1 MTSPASGS
9 ESRLS
14 NIELL
19 DERIRRWVWAKGW
32 TGLRDAQ
39 ELAIPVLLEGQKD
52 VIIAAATASGK
63 TEAAFLPILSKL
75 VRNGEEMGVALYI
88 SPLKALIN
96 DQWGRL
102 DQLCEELEVPVVP
115 WHGDI
120 SQARKRRFMKRPQG
134 VVLITPE
141 SLEAMFVLRG
151 HEVRRFFGEL
161 EYVVVD
167 ELHAFIG
174 SDRGKQLQSLLRR
187 IEAAID
193 RRVPRVGLS
202 ATLGNMGLA
211 ANFLRPEGAAAEII
225 SSTVAGQEL
234 KVQLRGYLIEG
245 MQKTVAEAVQTAG
258 ELPDETAGE
267 AQVERLGEPPVPEVT
282 DSKEPAEAAESAAHA
297 SIADHLFKVLH
308 GSNNLLFPNSRSKV
322 EYYSDLLRRRC
333 EREGIP
339 NEFWPHHG
347 SLSREIREDTEAALK
362 AGDRPATAICTT
374 TLELGIDIGAVR
386 SVAQIGPPPSV
397 AALRQRLGR
406 SGRRPGEAA
415 ILRAYVMEF
424 AVTSVSPLSDR
435 LREGLLQS
443 TATIRLLLER
453 WFEPPRTGG
462 LHLSTLVQQVLSIIA
477 ERGGVSATE
486 VSRTLV
492 VDGPFS
498 GLKPRELAAL
508 LREMGRRELVVQDSS
523 GALLLGQV
531 GERLVGS
538 HDFYAAFASSEEWQ
552 IVQDGRALGAL
563 PIDSPVF
570 EGMCIIFG
578 GRRWKILNVCAK
590 PAVLTVAPDPTGR
603 PPMFDSGRP
612 MVHERIRFEMRKILE
627 EDTDIGFLDA
637 SAQGLLREA
646 RKFYRDARLA
656 ERMVVMDGKT
666 VLLLSWAGDFAN
678 NALVLLLRSLGLETG
693 SNDGLVVRCEGWDL
707 DRLVDACSDIVEL
720 DEVDFLAM
728 LKGVEN
734 IGQSKWDWAL
744 PRELLVQSY
753 ASMHLDL
760 AGAKKVAARLM
771 ATPLP

>member
-1 MTSPASGS
+1 MNLPATNS
-9 ESRLS
+9 ESRGS
-14 NIELL
+14 NIRLL
-19 DERIRRWVWAKGW
+19 DARIQRWVWDKGW

-39 ELAIPVLLEGQKD
+39 ELAIPVLLAGQKD
-52 VIIAAATASGK
+52 VIVSAATASGK

-75 VRNGEEMGVALYI
+75 VRNGEEMGVVLYI

-120 SQARKRRFMKRPQG
+120 AQARKRRFMKRPQG
-134 VVLITPE
+134 VLLITPE

-161 EYVVVD
+161 EYVVID

-174 SDRGKQLQSLLRR
+174 SDRGKQMQSLLRR
-187 IEAAID
+187 IETAID

-202 ATLGNMGLA
+202 ATLGDMGLA
-211 ANFLRPEGAAAEII
+211 AGYLRPAGDAAEII
-225 SSTVAGQEL
+225 SSTAPGQEL
-234 KVQLRGYLIEG
+234 KMQLRGYLIEG
-245 MQKTVAEAVQTAG
+245 MQEANESQ
-258 ELPDETAGE
+258 EE
-267 AQVERLGEPPVPEVT
+267 
-282 DSKEPAEAAESAAHA
+282 AESAAHA
-297 SIADHLFKVLH
+297 SVADHLFKVLH

-374 TLELGIDIGAVR
+374 TLELGIDIGAVK

-415 ILRAYVMEF
+415 ILRTYVMEH
-424 AVTSVSPLSDR
+424 AVTAESPLSDR
-435 LREGLLQS
+435 LREGLLQA
-443 TATIRLLLER
+443 TATIRLLQEK
-453 WFEPPRTGG
+453 WFEPPRAGG
-462 LHLSTLVQQVLSIIA
+462 LHLSTLVQQVLSMIA
-477 ERGGVSATE
+477 ERGGVSATD

-492 VDGPFS
+492 VDGPFA
-498 GLKPRELAAL
+498 GLTPRELAVL

-523 GALLLGQV
+523 GAFLLGRI

-552 IVQDGRALGAL
+552 IVQDGRALGTL

-578 GRRWKILNVCAK
+578 GRRWKILNVCAE
-590 PAVLTVAPDPTGR
+590 PAVLTVAPDPSGR
-603 PPMFDSGRP
+603 PPIFDSGRP

-627 EDTDIGFLDA
+627 EDTDIRFLDVG
-637 SAQGLLREA
+637 AQSLLNEA

-656 ERMVVMDGKT
+656 ERMVVMDGKA
-666 VLLLSWAGDFAN
+666 VLLLSWTGDFAN
-678 NALVLLLRSLGLETG
+678 NALILLLRSLGLETA
-693 SNDGLVVRCEGWDL
+693 SNDGLVVRCEGWGL
-707 DRLVDACSDIVEL
+707 DRLVDACSDIVAL
-720 DEVDFLAM
+720 DEVDLLAM
-728 LKGVEN
+728 LKDVGN

-744 PRELLVQSY
+744 PRELLVRSY
-753 ASMHLDL
+753 ASMHLDV
-760 AGAKKVAARLM
+760 AGAKKVAARLI
-771 ATPLP
+771 AET

>member
-1 MTSPASGS
+1 MTLPASNS
-9 ESRLS
+9 ESPVS
-14 NIELL
+14 NIGLL
-19 DERIRRWVWAKGW
+19 DERIQRWVWAKGW
-32 TGLRDAQ
+32 TSLRDAQ
-39 ELAIPVLLEGQKD
+39 ELAIPLLLEGKKD

-134 VVLITPE
+134 VLLITPE

-174 SDRGKQLQSLLRR
+174 SDRGKQLQSLMRR

-202 ATLGNMGLA
+202 ATLGDMGLA
-211 ANFLRPEGAAAEII
+211 ASYLRPTGTAPEII
-225 SSTVAGQEL
+225 SSTAAGQEL
-234 KVQLRGYLIEG
+234 KMQLRGYLIEG
-245 MQKTVAEAVQTAG
+245 MQGTLVAEPETAG
-258 ELPDETAGE
+258 ELTDEMADE
-267 AQVERLGEPPVPEVT
+267 AQADNLGAGPVPELT
-282 DSKEPAEAAESAAHA
+282 SSKESQEEAESAAHA
-297 SIADHLFKVLH
+297 SIADHLFKVLR

-415 ILRAYVMEF
+415 ILRAYVMEY
-424 AVTSVSPLSDR
+424 AVTPESPLSDR
-435 LREGLLQS
+435 LREGLLQA

-453 WFEPPRTGG
+453 WFEPPRAGG
-462 LHLSTLVQQVLSIIA
+462 LHLSTLVQQVLSMIA

-492 VDGPFS
+492 VNGPFA
-498 GLKPRELAAL
+498 GLMPRELAVL

-523 GALLLGQV
+523 GALLLGQL

-552 IVQDGRALGAL
+552 IVQDGRALGTL

-578 GRRWKILNVCAK
+578 GRRWKILNVCAE
-590 PAVLTVAPDPTGR
+590 PAVLTVAPDPSGR

-637 SAQGLLREA
+637 GAQALLREA

-656 ERMVVMDGKT
+656 ERVVVMDGKA

-678 NALVLLLRSLGLETG
+678 NALVLLLRSLGLQTA
-693 SNDGLVVRCEGWDL
+693 SNDGLVVRCEGWGL

-720 DEVDFLAM
+720 DEVDLLAM

-744 PRELLVQSY
+744 PRELLVRSY
-753 ASMHLDL
+753 ASMHLNI
-760 AGAKKVAARLM
+760 AGAKKVASLM
-771 ATPLP
+771 MEK

>member
-1 MTSPASGS
+1 
-9 ESRLS
+9 
-14 NIELL
+14 
-19 DERIRRWVWAKGW
+19 
-32 TGLRDAQ
+32 
-39 ELAIPVLLEGQKD
+39 
-52 VIIAAATASGK
+52 
-63 TEAAFLPILSKL
+63 
-75 VRNGEEMGVALYI
+75 MGVALYI

-120 SQARKRRFMKRPQG
+120 SQTRKRRFMKQPQG
-134 VVLITPE
+134 VLLITPE

-161 EYVVVD
+161 KYVVVD

-202 ATLGNMGLA
+202 ATLGDMGLA
-211 ANFLRPEGAAAEII
+211 ASFLRPTGAAAEII
-225 SSTVAGQEL
+225 SSTAAGQEL
-234 KVQLRGYLIEG
+234 KVQLRGYTIEG
-245 MQKTVAEAVQTAG
+245 VQ
-258 ELPDETAGE
+258 ETL
-267 AQVERLGEPPVPEVT
+267 VGEP
-282 DSKEPAEAAESAAHA
+282 AQAAESAAHA

-415 ILRAYVMEF
+415 ILRAYVMEH
-424 AVTSVSPLSDR
+424 AVTSESPLSDR

-453 WFEPPRTGG
+453 WCEPPRAGG
-462 LHLSTLVQQVLSIIA
+462 LHLSTLVQQVLSLIA

-492 VDGPFS
+492 VEGPFA
-498 GLKPRELAAL
+498 GLTPRELAAL
-508 LREMGRRELVVQDSS
+508 LRETGRRELVVQDSS
-523 GALLLGQV
+523 GALLLGPL

-552 IVQDGRALGAL
+552 IVQDGRPLGTL

-578 GRRWKILNVCAK
+578 GRRWKILNVCAE
-590 PAVLTVAPDPTGR
+590 PAVLTVAPDTSGR

-627 EDTDIGFLDA
+627 EDGDIGFLDA
-637 SAQGLLREA
+637 GAQGLLREA

-656 ERMVVMDGKT
+656 ERMVVMDGKA

-693 SNDGLVVRCEGWDL
+693 SNDGLVVRCEGWGL
-707 DRLVDACSDIVEL
+707 DRLVDACSDIVGL
-720 DEVDFLAM
+720 DEVDLLAM
-728 LKGVEN
+728 LKDVEN

-753 ASMHLDL
+753 ASMYLDI

-771 ATPLP
+771 AETCAITSQRKN

>member
-1 MTSPASGS
+1 MSLPASSSESPA
-9 ESRLS
+9 S

-19 DERIRRWVWAKGW
+19 DERIQRWVWAKGW
-32 TGLRDAQ
+32 TSLRDAQ
-39 ELAIPVLLEGQKD
+39 ELAIPILLEGQKD

-75 VRNGEEMGVALYI
+75 VRNGEEMGTALYI

-120 SQARKRRFMKRPQG
+120 SPTRKRRFMKRPQG
-134 VVLITPE
+134 VLLITPE

-187 IEAAID
+187 IEAAIE

-202 ATLGNMGLA
+202 ATLGDMGLA
-211 ANFLRPEGAAAEII
+211 ARFLRPGGAAAEII
-225 SSTVAGQEL
+225 TSTAAGQEL

-245 MQKTVAEAVQTAG
+245 MQETLVAEPVQ
-258 ELPDETAGE
+258 
-267 AQVERLGEPPVPEVT
+267 
-282 DSKEPAEAAESAAHA
+282 AAESAAHA

-415 ILRAYVMEF
+415 ILRAYVMEH

-443 TATIRLLLER
+443 TATIRLLVER
-453 WFEPPRTGG
+453 WCEPPRAGG
-462 LHLSTLVQQVLSIIA
+462 LHLSTLVQQVLSMIA

-492 VDGPFS
+492 AQGPFA
-498 GLKPRELAAL
+498 GLVPRHLAAL

-523 GALLLGQV
+523 GALLLGQL

-552 IVQDGRALGAL
+552 IVQDGRALGTL

-578 GRRWKILNVCAK
+578 GRRWKILNVCAE
-590 PAVLTVAPDPTGR
+590 PAVLTVAPDPSGR

-612 MVHERIRFEMRKILE
+612 MVHERIRVEMRKILE
-627 EDTDIGFLDA
+627 EDGDIGFLDA
-637 SAQGLLREA
+637 GAQGLLLEA
-646 RKFYRDARLA
+646 RKFYRDAQLP

-666 VLLLSWAGDFAN
+666 VLVLSWAGDFAN

-693 SNDGLVVRCEGWDL
+693 SNDGLVVRCEGWGL
-707 DRLVDACSDIVEL
+707 DRLADACSDIVGL
-720 DEVDFLAM
+720 DEVDLLAM
-728 LKGVEN
+728 LKDVEN

-753 ASMHLDL
+753 ASMHLDI
-760 AGAKKVAARLM
+760 AGAKKIAARLM
-771 ATPLP
+771 AER

>member
-1 MTSPASGS
+1 MTLPASS
-9 ESRLS
+9 SDSRVS
-14 NIELL
+14 NIGLL
-19 DERIRRWVWAKGW
+19 DERIQRWVWAKGW
-32 TGLRDAQ
+32 TSLRDAQ

-134 VVLITPE
+134 VLLITPE

-174 SDRGKQLQSLLRR
+174 SDRGKQLQSLMRR

-202 ATLGNMGLA
+202 ATLGDIGLA
-211 ANFLRPEGAAAEII
+211 ASYLRPTGAAPEII
-225 SSTVAGQEL
+225 SSTAAGQDL
-234 KVQLRGYLIEG
+234 KIQLRGYLIEG
-245 MQKTVAEAVQTAG
+245 MQETLVAEPLQAAG
-258 ELPDETAGE
+258 ELTDETAGE
-267 AQVERLGEPPVPEVT
+267 AQVENLGEGPVPEVT
-282 DSKEPAEAAESAAHA
+282 NSEESQEEAESAAHA
-297 SIADHLFKVLH
+297 SIANHLFKVLH
-308 GSNNLLFPNSRSKV
+308 GSNNLLFPNSRGKV

-415 ILRAYVMEF
+415 ILRAYVMEY
-424 AVTSVSPLSDR
+424 AVTSESPLSDR

-453 WFEPPRTGG
+453 WFEPPRAGG
-462 LHLSTLVQQVLSIIA
+462 LHLSTLVQQVLSMIA
-477 ERGGVSATE
+477 ERGGVSATD
-486 VSRTLV
+486 VSLTLV
-492 VDGPFS
+492 VDGPFA
-498 GLKPRELAAL
+498 GLTSHELAVL
-508 LREMGRRELVVQDSS
+508 LREMGKRELVVQDSS

-552 IVQDGRALGAL
+552 IVQDGRTLGTL

-578 GRRWKILNVCAK
+578 GRRWKILNVCAE
-590 PAVLTVAPDPTGR
+590 PAVLTVAPDPSGR
-603 PPMFDSGRP
+603 PPIFDSGRP

-637 SAQGLLREA
+637 GAQALLREA
-646 RKFYRDARLA
+646 RKFYRDAQLA
-656 ERMVVMDGKT
+656 ERMVLTDEKA
-666 VLLLSWAGDFAN
+666 VLLLSWAGDIAN

-693 SNDGLVVRCEGWDL
+693 SNDGLVVRCEGWGL
-707 DRLVDACSDIVEL
+707 DRLVDACSDIVGL
-720 DEVDFLAM
+720 DEVDLLAM
-728 LKGVEN
+728 LRDVEN

-744 PRELLVQSY
+744 PRELLVRSY
-753 ASMHLDL
+753 ASMHLDI
-760 AGAKKVAARLM
+760 AGAKKVASRLM
-771 ATPLP
+771 MEK

>member
-1 MTSPASGS
+1 MTSPASSS
-9 ESRLS
+9 ESRSS

-19 DERIRRWVWAKGW
+19 DERIQRWVWAKGW
-32 TGLRDAQ
+32 TSLRDAQ
-39 ELAIPVLLEGQKD
+39 ELAIPILLEGQKD

-102 DQLCEELEVPVVP
+102 DQLCEELEIPVVP

-120 SQARKRRFMKRPQG
+120 SPTRKRRFMKRPQG
-134 VVLITPE
+134 VLLITPE

-174 SDRGKQLQSLLRR
+174 SDRGKQLQSLLQR

-193 RRVPRVGLS
+193 RHVPRVGLS
-202 ATLGNMGLA
+202 ATLGDMGLA
-211 ANFLRPEGAAAEII
+211 ARFLRPAGAVAEVI
-225 SSTVAGQEL
+225 SSTAAGQEL

-245 MQKTVAEAVQTAG
+245 MQ
-258 ELPDETAGE
+258 ET
-267 AQVERLGEPPVPEVT
+267 LVPE
-282 DSKEPAEAAESAAHA
+282 SEQAAESAAHA

-386 SVAQIGPPPSV
+386 SVAQVGPPPSV

-415 ILRAYVMEF
+415 ILRAYVMEH
-424 AVTSVSPLSDR
+424 AVTAESPLSDR
-435 LREGLLQS
+435 LREGLVQS

-453 WFEPPRTGG
+453 WFEPPRAGG
-462 LHLSTLVQQVLSIIA
+462 LHLSTLVQQVLSMIA
-477 ERGGVSATE
+477 ERGGVSAAE
-486 VSRTLV
+486 ASRTLV
-492 VDGPFS
+492 VDGPFA
-498 GLKPRELAAL
+498 GLKPRQLAAL

-523 GALLLGQV
+523 GALLLGQL

-552 IVQDGRALGAL
+552 IVQDGRALGTL

-578 GRRWKILNVCAK
+578 GRRWKILNVCAE
-590 PAVLTVAPDPTGR
+590 PAVLTVAPDPSGR

-612 MVHERIRFEMRKILE
+612 MVHERIRVEMRKILG
-627 EDTDIGFLDA
+627 EDGEIGFLDA
-637 SAQGLLREA
+637 GAQGLLREA

-693 SNDGLVVRCEGWDL
+693 SNDGLVVRCEGWGL
-707 DRLVDACSDIVEL
+707 DRLVDACSDIVDL
-720 DEVDFLAM
+720 DEVDLLAM
-728 LKGVEN
+728 LKDVEN

-753 ASMHLDL
+753 ASMHLDI
-760 AGAKKVAARLM
+760 AAAKEVAARLM
-771 ATPLP
+771 AER

>member
-1 MTSPASGS
+1 MTSPASSS
-9 ESRLS
+9 ESRGS

-19 DERIRRWVWAKGW
+19 DERIQRWVWAKGW
-32 TGLRDAQ
+32 TTLRDAQ
-39 ELAIPVLLEGQKD
+39 ELAIPALLEGQKD

-96 DQWGRL
+96 DQWDRL
-102 DQLCEELEVPVVP
+102 DQLCEEIEVPVVP

-120 SQARKRRFMKRPQG
+120 SPARKRRFMKRPQG
-134 VVLITPE
+134 VLLITPE

-202 ATLGNMGLA
+202 ATLGDMGMA
-211 ANFLRPEGAAAEII
+211 ASFLRPAAAAAEVI
-225 SSTVAGQEL
+225 SSTAAGQEL

-245 MQKTVAEAVQTAG
+245 VQETLVAE
-258 ELPDETAGE
+258 
-267 AQVERLGEPPVPEVT
+267 PEQ
-282 DSKEPAEAAESAAHA
+282 AAESAAHA

-308 GSNNLLFPNSRSKV
+308 GSNNLLFPNSRSNV

-386 SVAQIGPPPSV
+386 CVAQIGPPPSV

-415 ILRAYVMEF
+415 ILRAYVMEH
-424 AVTSVSPLSDR
+424 AVTRESSLSDR
-435 LREGLLQS
+435 LREGLVQS

-453 WFEPPRTGG
+453 WFEPPRAGG
-462 LHLSTLVQQVLSIIA
+462 LHLSTLVQQVLSMIA
-477 ERGGVSATE
+477 ERGGVSAAE

-492 VDGPFS
+492 VDGPFAA
-498 GLKPRELAAL
+498 LNPRQLAAL

-523 GALLLGQV
+523 GALLLGQL

-552 IVQDGRALGAL
+552 IVQDGRALGTL

-570 EGMCIIFG
+570 EGTCIIFG
-578 GRRWKILNVCAK
+578 GRRWKILNVCPE
-590 PAVLTVAPDPTGR
+590 PAVLTVAPDPSGR

-612 MVHERIRFEMRKILE
+612 MVHERIRVEMRKILG
-627 EDTDIGFLDA
+627 EDGDIGYLDA
-637 SAQGLLREA
+637 RAQGLLREA

-693 SNDGLVVRCEGWDL
+693 SNDGLVIRCEGWGL
-707 DRLVDACSDIVEL
+707 DRLVDACSDIVGL
-720 DEVDFLAM
+720 DEVDLLAM
-728 LKGVEN
+728 LKDVEN

-753 ASMHLDL
+753 ASMHLDI
-760 AGAKKVAARLM
+760 AAAKEVAARLM
-771 ATPLP
+771 AER